1 MADPVALQGFVD
13 KWLARE
19 PEIALLEVFCPKPQ
33 RVLFRTWGALRSEL
47 VEAVF
52 EVSDANV
59 ARTKLAW
66 WVADL
71 AAAERGRH
79 PLTRALFAQAES
91 SRTTSSHWHALLSA
105 AMGALESDHAPASID
120 AAVSDHAPASIDAAV
135 AELQPLAQAIG
146 DIEGALFHC
155 HSSAAAIALHLQVER
170 NLRGLVGI
178 YAERARLPA
187 EWRNTAE
194 AGAVRRFASALLA
207 YSAGSAKGS
216 LLTTFHQLL
225 DQQRLRQLARHGQP
239 QSALAVTPWR
249 GLMLG
254 WRAARLAVG

>member
-33 RVLFRTWGALRSEL
+33 RVLFRSWGALRSEL

-105 AMGALESDHAPASID
+105 ALGALE
-120 AAVSDHAPASIDAAV
+120 SDHAPASIDAAV

-207 YSAGSAKGS
+207 HSAGSAKGS

-225 DQQRLRQLARHGQP
+225 DQQRLRQLARHGKP
-239 QSALAVTPWR
+239 QSALAVAPWR